1 MDASAQRGKERKFCY
16 HVNAPTEEKIDSMNL
31 NVKIDTSWVFQD
43 VDDADDMPGG
53 LSEEGAKSC
62 EDHTGDL
69 RKQLETSEQRL
80 RTAVEKHVRSE
91 SRLRN
96 RIEELELSEQKL
108 LERVGQLNAQVYQE
122 ENAFLQA
129 KEKLEEIQEELTD
142 LVEETERARRAQREK
157 LQHFQDQLHRKDE
170 ELQRLLATFER
181 YKQNQRRQMDVVRE
195 QEGFLKGQ
203 VIRLEEEAQQLRAAT
218 TSLMAELE
226 AGGSQG
232 LDSQSKVPLEKS
244 GSNPWY
250 VGEDLAEL
258 RAFLEAGEVQARK
271 HLASLQQSLMALLAK
286 EESNNQEKEEILRQ
300 LQEHRDT
307 VLHLLVNKLE
317 DFQSPRPELPRGGLK
332 EQSTSLQDEPGAK
345 EAQDLNRTKDSEV
358 LFYLES
364 QAQSKPSFVQD
375 ELLPLRWEAA
385 LDPGR
390 NKACQTSFVIENAKG
405 PGVVAAL
412 PAEQENDWGSFG
424 GMKGSC
430 TTLDNL
436 DEFLEEIKI
445 SYSAQGSSGGPISD
459 PKKVLFFFCGSSSD
473 DLNDDHPFS
482 FDQLIFS
489 RAMPEPQNKES
500 FPFLEKS
507 IIPLLMPM
515 VVPSSPGSLTVLE
528 DSFQEEPPQS
538 HVIHELQSVHVSQI
552 PREPSWN
559 PKETQTITDD
569 PQSLFK
575 NDISIKD
582 SSMPEEIFDQSV
594 GATELE
600 LEEDKQEKW
609 FKSQNIFPQNGIS
622 KKENLEWDLSDGS
635 TLDHG
640 VKCPEHSPLQ
650 DESCENA
657 ILATD
662 IENSQYFLKINELE
676 KEVEKHFQGMFVLEE
691 ENVSYRQKIKQL
703 KEENWKYSQHLKS
716 LDVEENVGTHTA
728 SADADGGTAVDSSE
742 ILEGRAEKD
751 VSESVKLK
759 KGEDI
764 RTICTPEMENETH
777 STKLPDVNEVI
788 LNSQLAIWAADL
800 NRFPLKCDAQENM
813 KARFFQLIS
822 DMHKERNQVFLK
834 ITKLHR
840 AQEICNNKT
849 YALEE
854 EKEINLKRIA
864 ELEKDKGIL
873 VENLTQLRNELYQ
886 YLRLVSDL
894 EDCNGKNYEK
904 ISDLEEE
911 NMILKKKMD
920 NIQKGMSKNIREA
933 REMTEQVTRE
943 NQELKALI
951 TDLGNG
957 YKDLIEDLVP
967 GIQDVMQSLK
977 EENEQLLHKID
988 VVEEKAKGETKDI
1001 ERITKENKQNEQMKE
1016 KIQKLLGK
1024 VNMVDQG
1031 IQVTESSGQPAK
1043 HERSPSEEASVFA
1056 EGQKQSPMC
1065 SEMYQLHVTNTR
1077 KNQFIVEENP
1087 EISSDTQG
1095 HNECEKKRADLK
1107 RNKKG
1112 KRTSEFHNQAHDSLA
1127 SSSQLQDTKNITP
1140 KKESKTNNKLLHH
1153 QILTL
1158 RSQLRDQ
1165 AALHSEL
1172 QASQNETRYLQGQ
1185 LTEKIEELKKRKNEV
1200 NLAVT
1205 PLKAKVA
1212 SLVQKCRDRN
1222 NLVAQLVQE
1231 LHRHGIDNLKLS
1243 ETARAL
1249 VDDIAVATYASTF
1262 MSSDPREP
1270 CHQSDSTSEDIALG
1284 KDQTCLLSP
1293 DMANPLIGY
1302 FSSDT
1307 SPAADS
1313 DPLLWKTHT
1322 GSPNLPSGVMN
1333 NPRTCQTGMD
1343 VGVGLISE
1351 SIQQE
1356 THEICSL
1363 STPPTNDLPLPSK
1376 VMSPERILA
1385 LHWELSHSR
1394 YNNYQ
1399 TLAVPSASALGGS
1412 MTQPSLVEQCQP
1424 TQTCFSEP
1432 LTGSSFEEH
1441 QGQKQGCKW
1450 GYPSCSETKNQHSGT
1465 EHWGS
1470 SPRNTIM
1477 NNTWTSGDQPD
1488 GSTSK
1493 TTAKSHLSNGLS
1505 ASNKGLIPL
1514 GKDSDVLERAR
1525 SLTIK
1530 QEAPAPV
1537 TSLCIIKT
1545 VGQKCLMIGWERPL
1559 VDALGCSNGTFVE
1572 GYRIYIDGKFHKYL
1586 VSSACTKT
1594 LLENLDLSVP
1604 FSISVQTV
1612 GTGGLVSE
1620 KVHVVFNHWANK
1632 GTSSSGSSI
1641 SPDEQTRG
1649 SSSPEVTV
1657 TK

>member
-1 MDASAQRGKERKFCY
+1 MKMEKKGFIAQSLSSE
-16 HVNAPTEEKIDSMNL
+16 
-31 NVKIDTSWVFQD
+31 
-43 VDDADDMPGG
+43 GG
-53 LSEEGAKSC
+53 
-62 EDHTGDL
+62 EDPKL
-69 RKQLETSEQRL
+69 WKQ
-80 RTAVEKHVRSE
+80 A
-91 SRLRN
+91 
-96 RIEELELSEQKL
+96 
-108 LERVGQLNAQVYQE
+108 
-122 ENAFLQA
+122 
-129 KEKLEEIQEELTD
+129 
-142 LVEETERARRAQREK
+142 VEETERARKAQREK

-181 YKQNQRRQMDVVRE
+181 YKQNQRRQMDVVKE

-203 VIRLEEEAQQLRAAT
+203 VLRLEEEAQHLRAAT
-218 TSLMAELE
+218 ASLMAELE
-226 AGGSQG
+226 GEGSQG
-232 LDSQSKVPLEKS
+232 LDSQSQVPLEKS
-244 GSNPWY
+244 GSSPWY
-250 VGEDLAEL
+250 VGEDMAEL
-258 RAFLEAGEVQARK
+258 RAFLEAGELQARK

-317 DFQSPRPELPRGGLK
+317 DFQSPRSELPREGLK

-345 EAQDLNRTKDSEV
+345 EAQDMNRTKDAEV
-358 LFYLES
+358 LFHSES
-364 QAQSKPSFVQD
+364 QAQSKPSFVPD
-375 ELLPLRWEAA
+375 ELLPLRWEVA
-385 LDPGR
+385 LDPSR

-405 PGVVAAL
+405 SGGVVAAL
-412 PAEQENDWGSFG
+412 QAEQESDLGSFG
-424 GMKGSC
+424 GMKGSQALMS
-430 TTLDNL
+430 TVDNL
-436 DEFLEEIKI
+436 NELLEEIKI
-445 SYSAQGSSGGPISD
+445 SYGAQSSSGVSTSD
-459 PKKVLFFFCGSSSD
+459 PKRVLFFFCGPSSGN
-473 DLNDDHPFS
+473 LNDDHLF

-507 IIPLLMPM
+507 MIPLLMPM
-515 VVPSSPGSLTVLE
+515 VIPSAPGSLAVLE
-528 DSFQEEPPQS
+528 DSFQEELPQS
-538 HVIHELQSVHVSQI
+538 HVSHELQSVHVSQI
-552 PREPSWN
+552 PEEPSWN
-559 PKETQTITDD
+559 PKETQTIIDE
-569 PQSLFK
+569 PQSLLK
-575 NDISIKD
+575 SDISIKD
-582 SSMPEEIFDQSV
+582 SSMPEETFDQSV

-609 FKSQNIFPQNGIS
+609 FKNQDIVPQNGIN
-622 KKENLEWDLSDGS
+622 KKEHLDLDLSNAS
-635 TLDHG
+635 ILDHG
-640 VKCPEHSPLQ
+640 VKCPE
-650 DESCENA
+650 SCENA
-657 ILATD
+657 ILVTD
-662 IENSQYFLKINELE
+662 IENSQYLIKINELE
-676 KEVEKHFQGMFVLEE
+676 KEVEKHFQGIVALEE
-691 ENVSYRQKIKQL
+691 ENESYRQKIKQL
-703 KEENWKYSQHLKS
+703 KEENWRYSHHLKS
-716 LDVEENVGTHTA
+716 LDVEENVGTPTA

-742 ILEGRAEKD
+742 ILEGRDEKD

-759 KGEDI
+759 KGKDI
-764 RTICTPEMENETH
+764 RTICAPEMKNETH
-777 STKLPDVNEVI
+777 STNLPDVNEVI
-788 LNSQLAIWAADL
+788 LNSQLATWTDDL
-800 NRFPLKCDAQENM
+800 NRFPLKREAQENT

-822 DMHKERNQVFLK
+822 DLHKERNQVFLK
-834 ITKLHR
+834 MTTLHR

-854 EKEINLKRIA
+854 EKEINLKRITK
-864 ELEKDKGIL
+864 LEKDKNIL
-873 VENLTQLRNELYQ
+873 IENLTQLRNELDL
-886 YLRLVSDL
+886 YLHLVSDL
-894 EDCNGKNYEK
+894 EECNGKNYEK

-911 NMILKKKMD
+911 NMILKKKVHT
-920 NIQKGMSKNIREA
+920 IQKAMAKNIREA
-933 REMTEQVTRE
+933 REMTEQVTQE

-951 TDLGNG
+951 ADLGNG

-988 VVEEKAKGETKDI
+988 VREEKAMGETKDI
-1001 ERITKENKQNEQMKE
+1001 ERITKDSKQNEKLKE
-1016 KIQKLLGK
+1016 QIQKLLAK
-1024 VNMVDQG
+1024 ANMVEQG
-1031 IQVTESSGQPAK
+1031 IQVTESSDRPTRD
-1043 HERSPSEEASVFA
+1043 ERSHLEEASFFA
-1056 EGQKQSPMC
+1056 KGQKQLPMYG
-1065 SEMYQLHVTNTR
+1065 EKYQLHMHNTR
-1077 KNQFIVEENP
+1077 MSSFLVRKNP
-1087 EISSDTQG
+1087 EISSDTQEPT
-1095 HNECEKKRADLK
+1095 NECEQKRADLK
-1107 RNKKG
+1107 KNKKG
-1112 KRTSEFHNQAHDSLA
+1112 KCSSEFHNQAHNSLA
-1127 SSSQLQDTKNITP
+1127 SSSQLQDTKTMIP
-1140 KKESKTNNKLLHH
+1140 KRESKSNNKLLHH

-1158 RSQLRDQ
+1158 KSQLRDQ
-1165 AALHSEL
+1165 AVLHSEL
-1172 QASQNETRYLQGQ
+1172 QTSQNETRYLQGQ
-1185 LTEKIEELKKRKNEV
+1185 LTEKIEELKRRKNEV
-1200 NLAVT
+1200 NSAVT
-1205 PLKAKVA
+1205 PLRAKVA

-1222 NLVAQLVQE
+1222 NLVAQLLQE
-1231 LHRHGIDNLKLS
+1231 LHRHGIENLKLS

-1249 VDDIAVATYASTF
+1249 VDDVAVATYASTF
-1262 MSSDPREP
+1262 MSSEPREP
-1270 CHQSDSTSEDIALG
+1270 CHQSDAMSEDIALG

-1293 DMANPLIGY
+1293 DMANPLGY

-1356 THEICSL
+1356 TQEICSL

-1399 TLAVPSASALGGS
+1399 NLASPSESALSGS
-1412 MTQPSLVEQCQP
+1412 MTQPSLVEH
-1424 TQTCFSEP
+1424 TRTCFSEP
-1432 LTGSSFEEH
+1432 LAGSSFEEH
-1441 QGQKQGCKW
+1441 QGQEQGCKR
-1450 GYPSCSETKNQHSGT
+1450 GYQPSSETKNQHSGT

-1537 TSLCIIKT
+1537 GSLSIIKT
-1545 VGQKCLMIGWERPL
+1545 VGKRCLMIGWERPL
-1559 VDALGCSNGTFVE
+1559 VDELGCSNGTFVE

-1604 FSISVQTV
+1604 FSISVQTE

-1620 KVHVVFNHWANK
+1620 KVHIVFNHWANK

-1641 SPDEQTRG
+1641 SPDKQDRG
-1649 SSSPEVTV
+1649 SSFPEERRRHIN
-1657 TK
+1657 KAHKP